1 MNIRRLK
8 SAEPVNE
15 KTPTKT
21 YNTEFPIV
29 GIGASAG
36 GLEALE
42 QFFGN
47 MPKDSGMAFVVIQHL
62 SPTDESFLTEL
73 LQRVTQLKVQQVT
86 DGMRIKPNCVYVIPP
101 NKSMSFLNG
110 ALHLFALVESHGKDL
125 PIDTFFRSLAYDRNE
140 KSIGIILSGMGSDGY
155 LGVKAIKEENGIV
168 LVQDPTSAGCDG
180 MPHSAIKAVIV
191 DVVAAASDL
200 PAKLIDFLKYIP
212 AVNID
217 FHIDIENNSN
227 LDKIIT
233 LLREQTGND
242 FSLYRKKTLLRRI
255 ERRRV
260 IQRMDN
266 THNYVCFLQ
275 ENPKEVEILFKELLI
290 GITSFFRDS
299 AVWEMLKESV
309 LPALIN
315 ELPDGYVMRAWVTGC
330 STGEEAY
337 SLAIV
342 FSEALEKAKKNK
354 NLSMQIFATDIEQD
368 AIEIARKGVYYSNIV
383 ADVSPDRIS
392 QFFTLEVDGY
402 HVNTLIREMVIFATH
417 NVIKDPPFTR
427 LDILT
432 CRNMLIYMESEL
444 QIKLYAIFNYSL
456 NPGGIMILGIAESLR
471 NQKKGFD
478 EVEPEL
484 KIFKRT
490 VTTLKPELHDFPN
503 SFYSPKAV
511 NTEFKIP
518 PKTNENIQTVVDQI
532 LLQRF
537 VPASVLVNNKGN
549 IVYITGKT
557 GKYLEPVSG
566 KANWNIHAMARDG
579 LRQVLPGVFQKA
591 FQSFDPVIE
600 QNIKVETNGGTNFV
614 DITVQ
619 YIEFPDSIRGMV
631 MVIFTDV
638 PAVGDHSMGNPKTG
652 KPSSIKR
659 QKELE
664 IELHRS
670 YQDIRILREEM
681 QTSQEEL
688 KSTIEELQSTNENLT
703 ISKEE
708 TQSINEEIQAVNAEL
723 KSKVIGYDQS
733 SDDMKN
739 LLNSTEIATLFLD
752 KELNIRRYTDKIV
765 KIFKLRSADIGRPFT
780 DLVTDLEYPEIE
792 SHSRQVLKTL
802 TFVETTIATHDRRWY
817 KVRIMPYRTLDD
829 HFDGLVMTF
838 NDITIAKKL
847 EIELKKANEALQ
859 IKEKA
864 LTISEAHYR
873 RFFESAKDGILILD
887 AETGK
892 IMDVNPF
899 LVEMLG
905 YSKNNSLK
913 KLSGK

>member
-8 SAEPVNE
+8 SAESVNE
-15 KTPTKT
+15 KTPAKT

-86 DGMRIKPNCVYVIPP
+86 DGLRIKPNCVYVIPP
-101 NKSMSFLNG
+101 NKSLSFLNG
-110 ALHLFALVESHGKDL
+110 VLHLFALVESHGKDL
-125 PIDTFFRSLAYDRNE
+125 PINTFFSSLAFDRKE
-140 KSIGIILSGMGSDGY
+140 KSIGIILSGMGSDGC

-168 LVQDPTSAGCDG
+168 LVQDPASAGYDG
-180 MPHSAIKAVIV
+180 MPRSAIKAVIV
-191 DVVAAASDL
+191 DIVAAASEL

-212 AVNID
+212 LVNID
-217 FHIDIENNSN
+217 FPIDIENNSN

-242 FSLYRKKTLLRRI
+242 FSLYKKNTLLRRI

-266 THNYVCFLQ
+266 TNTYVSFLQ
-275 ENPKEVEILFKELLI
+275 ENPKEVETLFKELLI
-290 GITSFFRDS
+290 GITSFFRNS

-315 ELPDGYVMRAWVTGC
+315 ELPEGYVMRAWVTGC

-354 NLSMQIFATDIEQD
+354 NLFLQIFATDIEQD

-392 QFFTLEVDGY
+392 RFFTPEVDGY
-402 HVNTLIREMVIFATH
+402 RVKTLIREMVTFATH
-417 NVIKDPPFTR
+417 NIIKDPPFTR
-427 LDILT
+427 LNILT
-432 CRNMLIYMESEL
+432 CRNMLIYMEPEL
-444 QIKLYAIFNYSL
+444 QIKLYAKFNYIL

-478 EVEPEL
+478 EVEPKL

-490 VTTLKPELHDFPN
+490 VTPLKPELHDFA
-503 SFYSPKAV
+503 SYFDSPKAV
-511 NTEFKIP
+511 TTEFKIP
-518 PKTNENIQTVVDQI
+518 PKSNENIHILADQI

-537 VPASVLVNNKGN
+537 TPASVLVNNKGD

-557 GKYLEPVSG
+557 GKYLEPVAG
-566 KANWNIHAMARDG
+566 KANWNIYAMARVG
-579 LRQVLPGVFQKA
+579 LRQVLPGALRKA

-619 YIEFPDSIRGMV
+619 YIEFPDSISGMV
-631 MVIFTDV
+631 MVVFTDV
-638 PAVGDHSMGNPKTG
+638 PVVGDHSMGNPTIG
-652 KPSSIKR
+652 KLSSIKQ

-670 YQDIRILREEM
+670 YPDIQILREEM

-688 KSTIEELQSTNENLT
+688 KSTIEELQSTNENLI

-708 TQSINEEIQAVNAEL
+708 MQSINEEIQAVNEEL
-723 KSKVIGYDQS
+723 KSKVNGYDQS
-733 SDDMKN
+733 SDDIKN
-739 LLNSTEIATLFLD
+739 LLNSTKIATLFLD
-752 KELNIRRYTDKIV
+752 KELNIRRFTDNIV
-765 KIFKLRSADIGRPFT
+765 IIVKLRSGDIGRPFT

-792 SHSRQVLKTL
+792 RHARQVLETL
-802 TFVETTIATHDRRWY
+802 SFVETAVATHDSRWFN
-817 KVRIMPYRTLDD
+817 VRIMPYRTFDD
-829 HFDGLVMTF
+829 HIDGLVMTF
-838 NDITIAKKL
+838 TDITIAKKL
-847 EIELKKANEALQ
+847 EIELKEANEALQ

-864 LTISEAHYR
+864 LTISEARYR
-873 RFFESAKDGILILD
+873 RFFESAKDGILIID
-887 AETGK
+887 AETDTK
-892 IMDVNPF
+892 YF
-899 LVEMLG
+899 FKR
-905 YSKNNSLK
+905 YLK
-913 KLSGK
+913 